1 MLYVELIG
9 PYRKLII
16 QQQPGAAIIKNN
28 VSITCM
34 PIINPAMDW
43 FEIVEVPTYYLDEG
57 TGGNDECIDKLYAR
71 VIQLFNNTCLRRY
84 PHPYKVL
91 FDNGSEF

>member
-28 VSITCM
+28 VSITCLT
-34 PIINPAMDW
+34 IINPTIGW
-43 FEIVEVPTYYLDEG
+43 FEIVEGTMFDLNES
-57 TGGNDECIDKLYAR
+57 TGGNGEYIGKSSNR
-71 VIQLFNNTCLRRY
+71 VSQ
-84 PHPYKVL
+84 
-91 FDNGSEF
+91 